1 MKTTFVDC
9 ASYTMLCTLR
19 ITVYCVV
26 TIFLGNCT
34 SLAIFL
40 FLYAGVLLFRFFFF
54 FFFILVSSYIHVYLL
69 LKHLITST
77 SWYQQHQDATAD
89 DKGCDYEDAQYV
101 WIIVELCSASDCCEC
116 DTGVNVFFLLSF
128 YINTLSGV

>member
-54 FFFILVSSYIHVYLL
+54 FFILVSSYIHVYLL

-101 WIIVELCSASDCCEC
+101 
-116 DTGVNVFFLLSF
+116 
-128 YINTLSGV
+128 

>member
-40 FLYAGVLLFRFFFF
+40 FLYAGVLLF
-54 FFFILVSSYIHVYLL
+54 SYIHVYLL

-101 WIIVELCSASDCCEC
+101 
-116 DTGVNVFFLLSF
+116 
-128 YINTLSGV
+128 